1 MPQTFLVS
9 NRVQFRDTDAAGIM
23 HFSAFITYMEQ
34 AEHAFLRSLDMS
46 VMKFRIDQMEIS
58 WPRVSVQCDY
68 VAPLRFEQEFTVS
81 LTIEKLGRKS
91 VRYGFQFSSNC
102 QNIAKGQ
109 ISAACCIIRNDDLS
123 SIPIPDAIRQILL
136 PFSQDDGA

>member
-91 VRYGFQFSSNC
+91 VRYGFQFSSSETTV
-102 QNIAKGQ
+102 G
-109 ISAACCIIRNDDLS
+109 LHLVE
-123 SIPIPDAIRQILL
+123 QILSL
-136 PFSQDDGA
+136 SDTKFAGEFFDPR